1 MPRCFKPSLTEA
13 LLNEILVRYNNEPH
27 RVLQFDTTQTI
38 KTPDSIT
45 IKFGEQVYTI
55 SINEYSGEPVVAPPG
70 DLAAILVKKFG
81 PFPQSSIRD
90 TIFQHISDINRTGC
104 SDPVAG
110 AAVGGAGGPAAF
122 APSDLL
128 TTSPPSPGPN
138 NDENPFTPAAAAAT
152 AATARANS
160 PAFEFEENSP
170 PNPGE
175 RKSRRRNRKTRKTR
189 RSTRRKTRRYRTKQN
204 RY

>member
-13 LLNEILVRYNNEPH
+13 LLNGKLAQYNGQQDLVLE
-27 RVLQFDTTQTI
+27 FDTTQTI

-104 SDPVAG
+104 GDPVAG

-138 NDENPFTPAAAAAT
+138 NDENPFTPTAA

-175 RKSRRRNRKTRKTR
+175 RKSRRRNRKSRKTR

>member
-1 MPRCFKPSLTEA
+1 MPRCFKPSLTAA

-27 RVLQFDTTQTI
+27 RVLEFDTTQTI

-45 IKFGEQVYTI
+45 INFGEQVYTI

-104 SDPVAG
+104 SDPVVG

-128 TTSPPSPGPN
+128 TTSPSSPGPN
-138 NDENPFTPAAAAAT
+138 NDENPFTPTATAAT